1 MAKKE
6 KEVVETKKGPITKQ
20 LGKSGMG
27 VGESIVSILKASKS
41 KKGLTVAD
49 VCAKMVEVYGE
60 EKDATVS
67 AQLSSKAPTRLGI
80 EQGVVIEVIEGADPK
95 ARAYRYVG
103 IATDEQ
109 KAEWKAAKKAAKEA
123 KKAAKNAPADP
134 APAPEKS
141 KKGKKGEEK
150 VEESSYVDNSTENP
164 DSEDATKETPEEK
177 AARKAAK
184 KAAKKAEKGNK

>member
-6 KEVVETKKGPITKQ
+6 KEVVVAEETKKGPITKQ

-27 VGESIVSILKASKS
+27 VGESIVAILKASKS
-41 KKGLTVAD
+41 KKGLTVAE
-49 VCAKMVEVYGE
+49 VCTKMVEVYGE

-80 EQGVVIEVIEGADPK
+80 EQGEVIEVIEGADPK

-103 IATDEQ
+103 VATDEQ

-134 APAPEKS
+134 APKS
-141 KKGKKGEEK
+141 KKGEDK
-150 VEESSYVDNSTENP
+150 VEENPYVDNSTEN
-164 DSEDATKETPEEK
+164 EDIDAEETPEEK

-184 KAAKKAEKGNK
+184 KAAKKAKKGNK